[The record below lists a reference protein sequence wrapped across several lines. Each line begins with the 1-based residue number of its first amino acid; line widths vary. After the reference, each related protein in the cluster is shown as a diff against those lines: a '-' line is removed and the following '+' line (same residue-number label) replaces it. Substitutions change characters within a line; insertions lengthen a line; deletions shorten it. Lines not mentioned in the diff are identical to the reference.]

1 MSLEVLFISYNPSYD
16 YRLFILINIKN
27 NLKFKLEATA
37 LDGNTVTVWNK
48 KDQFMKA
55 FLYFKFTVFT
65 V

>member
-16 YRLFILINIKN
+16 LDFFILIKN

-37 LDGNTVTVWNK
+37 LDGNTVTVWDK

-55 FLYFKFTVFT
+55 FLYFKFTVLT